1 MTFKEM
7 TEECIALL
15 GEEYSASEEEVRS
28 LHVRLGKCVNYAYER
43 IARQYYH
50 PVKTENAVTDERCR
64 LKKSELSESFWYL
77 RGVKCAGQAGY
88 AQAQPVR
95 DNRGAGQRKA
105 EADPF
110 KREGQRMQACGA
122 GAGAQDIPCAAEGTG
137 ADAFP
142 DGGERRGQRFYRSG
156 AHGGVYGGES
166 VTK

>member
-50 PVKTENAVTDERCR
+50 PVKTEKAVTDERCR

-77 RGVKCAGQAGY
+77 RGVKCAG
-88 AQAQPVR
+88 
-95 DNRGAGQRKA
+95 
-105 EADPF
+105 
-110 KREGQRMQACGA
+110 REVAACSEGSEIFVGHTPNSEVEITYSYVPHYMVSDTDKPCIPQGEVSPIGVYFCGA
-122 GAGAQDIPCAAEGTG
+122 VYFYGVGGAA
-137 ADAFP
+137 
-142 DGGERRGQRFYRSG
+142 
-156 AHGGVYGGES
+156 
-166 VTK
+166 